1 MQGLEALPCSFLPV
15 LSGNSIRRCMDNDT
29 LHNDSLCDAENNVR
43 GVVMNRLIF
52 ISVIM
57 ATNAAFALMVYALI
71 VAIQN

>member
-1 MQGLEALPCSFLPV
+1 MAGVNFP
-15 LSGNSIRRCMDNDT
+15 SGKSSRRCMDNDA
-29 LHNDSLCDAENNVR
+29 LRNDSLCDAENNVR

-57 ATNAAFALMVYALI
+57 TTNAAFALMVYALI